1 MITLNFDG
9 YYRNPADLP
18 PTTGIYV
25 VYACV
30 YHPTVNKITD
40 GRIIY
45 IGKAKNLQERHFKD
59 GEYCHERLT
68 DFDKECDSH
77 ESVFYS
83 YAEVDTRLVNKVENA
98 LIAMQQPP
106 LNTDLKDSYNHAA
119 DEFRLYG
126 NTLGFNTTWFGF
138 SRNYEI
144 SSFYTV
150 SEVDQI

>member
-9 YYRNPADLP
+9 YYRDPADLP

-25 VYACV
+25 VYACN
-30 YHPTVNKITD
+30 YNLADNKITD

-59 GEYCHERLT
+59 RVYCHERLK
-68 DFDKECDSH
+68 DFDKECESH

-83 YAEVDTRLVNKVENA
+83 YAEVDARLLDKVENA

-106 LNTDLKDSYNHAA
+106 LNTDLKDSYNHTA